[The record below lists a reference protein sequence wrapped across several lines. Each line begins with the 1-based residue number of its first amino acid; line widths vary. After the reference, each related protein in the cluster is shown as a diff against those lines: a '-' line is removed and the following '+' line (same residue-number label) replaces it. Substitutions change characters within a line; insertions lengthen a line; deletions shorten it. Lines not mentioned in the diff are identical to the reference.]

1 VKEMDISSWLGLCQG
16 IAKMCCTFRLFQ
28 VDGERLLL
36 LMEAGHRKGPTP
48 LLASGNKFK
57 MLRY

>member
-1 VKEMDISSWLGLCQG
+1 MDISSWLGLRQG
-16 IAKMCCTFRLFQ
+16 MAKMCCTFRLFQ

-57 MLRY
+57 ML